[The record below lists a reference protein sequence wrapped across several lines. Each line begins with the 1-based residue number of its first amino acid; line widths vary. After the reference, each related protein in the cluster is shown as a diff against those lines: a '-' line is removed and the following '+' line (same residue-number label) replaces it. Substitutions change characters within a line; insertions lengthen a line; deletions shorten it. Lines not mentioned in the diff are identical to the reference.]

1 MKAKPLQMRRLKAY
15 ALADDET
22 RAKMLQDA
30 YDYANATVK
39 MEMFNIAMSKENQK
53 IYRAQQE
60 GIPISD
66 YIAYKNAFSDLE
78 GGTKEI
84 EKQKENMLL
93 RDGSLS
99 DEQKNLMGEFLFN
112 DVTVIPKDIIR
123 DFSSNEALGLSK
135 LSDAQKE
142 KYAKYK
148 EEKLD
153 GTLWGGIRV
162 SEQDFVKILEIT
174 RGYKKKED
182 KKKALEAAGYSAIE
196 ANQIYNQLLK

>member
-1 MKAKPLQMRRLKAY
+1 MRRLKAY

>member
-1 MKAKPLQMRRLKAY
+1 MPSCCA
-15 ALADDET
+15 
-22 RAKMLQDA
+22 
-30 YDYANATVK
+30 
-39 MEMFNIAMSKENQK
+39 QK

-93 RDGSLS
+93 RDESLS

-135 LSDAQKE
+135 LSDDQKE